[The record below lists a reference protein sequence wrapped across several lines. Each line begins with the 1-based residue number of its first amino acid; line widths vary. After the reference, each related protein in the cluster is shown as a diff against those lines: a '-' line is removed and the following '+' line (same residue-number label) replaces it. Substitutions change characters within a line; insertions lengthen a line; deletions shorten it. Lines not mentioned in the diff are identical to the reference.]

1 MMYLCAIRFDMDD
14 EQRQFLQST
23 FSQDEIEATEEDQED
38 SPDQLDVDPI
48 SDNEEEGIDD
58 VENEAERENEGVS
71 EDDNQSLPLLERANT
86 QIRALVRLRKRQ
98 RRDDDQYSYY

>member
-1 MMYLCAIRFDMDD
+1 MMYLCATRFDIDD

-23 FSQDEIEATEEDQED
+23 FSRDEIEAAAEDQED

-48 SDNEEEGIDD
+48 SDNEEEALDD
-58 VENEAERENEGVS
+58 LENEAERED
-71 EDDNQSLPLLERANT
+71 EDAPEDTNQSLPLPEEANT
-86 QIRALVRLRKRQ
+86 QIRASVRPRKRQ